1 MAIIPK
7 RGSPLIMGIINMS
20 PDSFY
25 GESRCKGEDDFEE
38 RYGRMLEEG
47 AGIIDIGACSTRPGS
62 RSVTEEE
69 EWELLKPALKK
80 ILRVFPSSVFSID
93 TFRSSIVERA
103 YDFTGDFIINDI
115 SAGELDK
122 DMLST
127 AARLELPYIA
137 MHMRGTP
144 ATMQNL
150 CDYDDVVKEVSA
162 SFDKFIQNAYEYGI
176 EELILDPGFGFAKS
190 IDQNYKLLNN
200 LSSLRKVKKDGTV
213 CPLLVG
219 ISRKSMI
226 YKLLETTPED
236 VIPETSALN
245 LIALINGADI
255 LRVHD
260 VKEAA
265 RIVKLYTTIVKNL
278 N

>member
-7 RGSPLIMGIINMS
+7 RESPLIMGIINMS
-20 PDSFY
+20 PDSFFQ
-25 GESRCKGEDDFEE
+25 GSRCIGEEDFEQKY
-38 RYGRMLEEG
+38 RKMLDEG
-47 AGIIDIGACSTRPGS
+47 ADIIDIGACSTRPGS
-62 RSVTEEE
+62 VPVPEEE

-80 ILRVFPSSVFSID
+80 ILRDFPSSTFSLD
-93 TFRSSIVERA
+93 TFRASIVERA
-103 YDFTGDFIINDI
+103 YDFAGDFIINDI
-115 SAGELDK
+115 SAGEQDPE
-122 DMLST
+122 MFST

-144 ATMQNL
+144 ATMQSM
-150 CDYDDVVKEVSA
+150 CDYDDVVKEVSQ
-162 SFDKFIQNAYEYGI
+162 SFDRFIEKAAESGI

-190 IDQNYKLLNN
+190 IDQNYRLLNN
-200 LSSLRKVKKDGTV
+200 LSSLKKFKADGT
-213 CPLLVG
+213 PFLLLAG

-226 YKLLETTPED
+226 YKLLDTSPDEVVPA
-236 VIPETSALN
+236 TSALH
-245 LIALINGADI
+245 LVALLNGAGI

-265 RIVKLYTTIVKNL
+265 AIIKLYNTIVKNL